1 MSRHPLHTYIANF
14 AQLTQ
19 IPWLDWALR
28 KNRIGDAFQRRFGVQ
43 ASLGILGFVGRAI
56 KEKQG
61 TMSNGQYKDTGDKYG
76 RGKDFLT
83 RYIELQQND
92 PEVPPW

>member
-1 MSRHPLHTYIANF
+1 MHVADF

-28 KNRIGDAFQRRFGVQ
+28 KNRMGDAFQRRFNTQ
-43 ASLGILGFVGRAI
+43 ASLGILGFVGKAV
-56 KEKQG
+56 KEKQE
-61 TMSNGQYKDTGDKYG
+61 TMSNSDYKATADKYG

-83 RYIELQQND
+83 RYIELQQDD